1 MADRFYGTVYLGGK
15 ITQEQFDR
23 CEELL
28 EGCTDGNELSEDG
41 SVLFSEC
48 TCDDFLEIV
57 EYCKSNRIA
66 LSLHWDAKWEQESTI
81 EYWVDGIYK
90 QYFAAGDG
98 DIAIRLGEL
107 QEHPEM
113 TIAEF
118 IEKMKIPDF
127 PNFEFIESPAPQPN

>member
-28 EGCTDGNELSEDG
+28 EECLDDCIGGDG
-41 SVLFSEC
+41 SGAFVEC
-48 TCDDFLEIV
+48 TESDFQEIV
-57 EYCKSNRIA
+57 EYCKSNSIA
-66 LSLHWDAKWEQESTI
+66 LSLHWDAKWEQDSI
-81 EYWVDGIYK
+81 VEYWVDGIYK

-113 TIAEF
+113 TVAEF
-118 IEKMKIPDF
+118 IAKMKIPDF
-127 PNFEFIESPAPQPN
+127 PNFEFIESPAPQPS